1 MCESIKR
8 SLRPYPGTR
17 RRNSLSVPFL
27 AGIAV
32 WGLLLVGGVVAQ
44 GPSSAS
50 MEQFYQQ
57 ARAAEAR
64 NDYAGAARH
73 YESMLR
79 QSPEL
84 HPLRANLGLML
95 YLSGDP
101 RRAIVEF
108 RRALAGDASLQSAW
122 LFLGVSLLETGQ
134 VAEAIP
140 ALEKAVQRSRTDR
153 NARQH
158 LARAYY
164 LAARHRDALRELLVL
179 EEQDPGSAET
189 LYLLGR
195 VYLKLSLETYDRLKD
210 GHPEHY
216 RVYQILGE
224 NYALQAQYGPAIA
237 NYRKAIERNP
247 KARGLRV
254 KLGEVHEAAGD
265 LDAALAAY
273 QAEIELQ
280 RGDADAHERA
290 GLVLV
295 RQSRLVE
302 ALPHLEEAVRLA
314 PNSVPALTALGRV
327 QLDRGEAQ
335 AALAPLRRAVEVD
348 PRNADAWFQLARAH
362 QRVGDRAAA
371 RAALEQY
378 EKHK

>member
-1 MCESIKR
+1 MCERIER
-8 SLRPYPGTR
+8 SLRPYPSAR
-17 RRNSLSVPFL
+17 RRDSVRVPFL
-27 AGIAV
+27 VWIIV
-32 WGLLLVGGVVAQ
+32 WGGLLVGGALAQ
-44 GPSSAS
+44 GARSAS
-50 MEQFYQQ
+50 MEDSYRQ
-57 ARAAEAR
+57 AKAAEAKQ
-64 NDYAGAARH
+64 DYAGAAHH

-108 RRALAGDASLQSAW
+108 RQALTGDASLQSAW
-122 LFLGVSLLETGQ
+122 LFLGISLLDTGQ

-164 LAARHRDALRELLVL
+164 LAARHREALRELLVL
-179 EEQDPGSAET
+179 EEQEPGSAET

-195 VYLKLSLETYDRLKD
+195 VYLQLSLGTYDRLKEA
-210 GHPEHY
+210 HPEHY
-216 RVYQILGE
+216 RIYQILGE

-237 NYRKAIERNP
+237 NYRKALERNP
-247 KARGLRV
+247 KARGLWV
-254 KLGEVHEAAGD
+254 KLGEVHEAAGE

-280 RGDADAHERA
+280 RGDADAHQRA
-290 GLVLV
+290 GLLLV
-295 RQSRLVE
+295 RQSRMGE
-302 ALPHLEEAVRLA
+302 ALPYLQEAVRLA
-314 PNSVPALTALGRV
+314 PTSVPALTALGRV
-327 QLDRGEAQ
+327 QLDRDDAR
-335 AALAPLRRAVEVD
+335 AALALLRRAVELD